1 LFEDREGELFSDV
14 VLWSFSNGASLVW
27 SRCTSVIPSDLI
39 CSARRWYSNAAGVIG
54 PAATVAART
63 KTAIDK
69 VQRIVLICT
78 RSASGFENGQFEL
91 RWRRKMQIAQV
102 NSLDDIPRRTNDFPE
117 KAEEH
122 EEDGEKVGW

>member
-1 LFEDREGELFSDV
+1 
-14 VLWSFSNGASLVW
+14 
-27 SRCTSVIPSDLI
+27 
-39 CSARRWYSNAAGVIG
+39 VIG
-54 PAATVAART
+54 PAAIVAART

-102 NSLDDIPRRTNDFPE
+102 DSLGNIPRRTNDFPE